1 MKKIILNAIRAWT
14 IIRITLRY
22 RLDLVAQDDDVFGRH
37 APAWLKLLRYLSF
50 LPAPSLSRGERLK
63 LALVALGP
71 IFVKLGQTLS
81 TRRDMLPVD
90 IADEL
95 AQLQDR
101 VPPFSSVQAVAIL
114 TQAYQQPPSK
124 IFAHFDETPI
134 ASASI
139 AQVHRATLH
148 TGEYVAVKVLRPGI
162 LAQIEQD
169 LALMLM
175 AAQWLQNR
183 SADGKRLRPLEV
195 VQEFNTVL
203 HGELDLMLEAANC
216 DQLRHNFPPNT
227 TRGNLLYVP
236 NVFWDYCRKTVLVTE
251 WVNGIQINRLDDLQA
266 AGVNLQKLA
275 SDGVE
280 IFFTQVFTDG
290 YFHADMHPGNI
301 LVDIT
306 PNGQYFGRY
315 IALDFGIMGTL
326 SDIDKH
332 YLAHNFLAFFRRDYK
347 AVAQLH
353 VDSGWVPA
361 NTRID
366 ELAMAIRAC
375 CEPFFNKPIKDI
387 SLGLVLMRLFDAS
400 RRFNVEIQPQLV
412 LLQKTL
418 LNTEGLGRSLNPD
431 LDLWQTAQPILERWM
446 KAQLGWPSFKQRL
459 MREVPQWAE
468 LLPEIPRLLH
478 GSLAALAQ
486 NKSIQ
491 SNSITTYT
499 IESLH
504 SLLEHL
510 QHQYDAQRRWLWLS
524 YVILILTLA
533 ICLGLIYT
541 LIYTSILFNFI

>member
-37 APAWLKLLRYLSF
+37 APAGLKLLRHLSF

-101 VPPFSSVQAVAIL
+101 VPPFSSEQAVAIL

-124 IFAHFDETPI
+124 IFAYFDETPI

-139 AQVHRATLH
+139 AQVHRATLR

-227 TRGNLLYVP
+227 ARGDLLYVP

-251 WVNGIQINRLDDLQA
+251 WVDGIQINRLDDLQT

-361 NTRID
+361 NTRVD

-459 MREVPQWAE
+459 MREIPQWAE

-478 GSLAALAQ
+478 GGLAALVH
-486 NKSIQ
+486 NKSTQ
-491 SNSITTYT
+491 SNNTSAYAT
-499 IESLH
+499 ESLH
-504 SLLEHL
+504 LLIQQL
-510 QHQYDAQRRWLWLS
+510 QCQYDVQRRWLWLS
-524 YVILILTLA
+524 YVVLTLILA

-541 LIYTSILFNFI
+541 LYIL

>member
-1 MKKIILNAIRAWT
+1 MKIIILNAIRAWT

-37 APAWLKLLRYLSF
+37 APAWLKLLRHLSF

-101 VPPFSSVQAVAIL
+101 VPPFSSIQAVAIL
-114 TQAYQQPPSK
+114 TQAYQQSPSK

-148 TGEYVAVKVLRPGI
+148 TGEYVAVKVLRPRI
-162 LAQIEQD
+162 LEQIEQD

-326 SDIDKH
+326 SDTDKH

-468 LLPEIPRLLH
+468 LLPEMPRLLH

-491 SNSITTYT
+491 SNSTTTYT

-504 SLLEHL
+504 SLFEHL